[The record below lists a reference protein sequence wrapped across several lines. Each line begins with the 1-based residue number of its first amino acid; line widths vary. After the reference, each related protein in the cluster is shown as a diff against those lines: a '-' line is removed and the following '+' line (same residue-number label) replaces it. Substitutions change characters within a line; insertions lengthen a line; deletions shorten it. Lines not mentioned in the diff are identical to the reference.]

1 MERMANPRSS
11 LVIVAVTTVALTFT
25 SAPPVHAD
33 VLKGAVVG
41 AGVGALIGGKKGARN
56 GAIVGAVAGGV
67 KRSKKKKR

>member
-1 MERMANPRSS
+1 MQRTKRPRTS
-11 LVIVAVTTVALTFT
+11 LVVVGVSTLALILT

-41 AGVGALIGGKKGARN
+41 AGVGALVGGKKGARN